1 MSKKLVEGKKAGA
14 TPKQPFRAR
23 VSATTRQTAKILY
36 GLTVGEARL
45 FGVNPTQKD
54 ILTRIYLD
62 GTPIMDASGTKLLDV
77 DVDYRN
83 GTVDQTVIEGVPSVT
98 LPQDVSLE
106 VKYGIP
112 VSRTMVTPNVTQYD
126 IMLNIPQLFSG
137 NEQGE
142 SRKGLVSITI
152 DIDNGDGVFK
162 DYGTHTFE
170 EKIING
176 FTPTITVD
184 VPKAPSHTIRV
195 TKLTPD
201 TTDEYSAN
209 AVAIATITEVI
220 AVHMAYPCTALLYLS
235 YDAEQ
240 FNNIPKLEVRFFGV
254 SDLLIPANYNFDN
267 NREYA
272 TSGAGTTGGV
282 WDGTWKKG
290 YCDNPIWHWLALA
303 TNKQWG
309 LGNRINVDMIDKWEL
324 YRLAQYCDALVP
336 DGKGG
341 QEPRFTCNNLYLNTA
356 EDAYKVFKDLC
367 SLIRGATIYDG
378 QWLRPRMDT
387 PRDAVHIFSAANV
400 QDLHYSTVEDGAA
413 HNVVHV
419 QYFDKDN
426 RFTQKVVTR
435 RDEED
440 IRDRG
445 SFFPLEVAAFG
456 VTSEGQAQRAAEYI
470 LKSELTETNLISFTT
485 GLEGISPDVGS
496 VFLFADSYTA
506 GKAISGRI
514 KLISDRNIKLDREI
528 GVENVSGTFI
538 ANTTQN
544 KVVTRTIL
552 AVNGDT
558 VVLDSPL
565 DTSTH
570 PFLVW
575 AVVTKDLAV
584 PEFYVTDASFDQ
596 STNNWSI
603 SGVQYSRRKYN
614 EVDQSAR
621 VDEPPFTSIIPNGIG
636 APALVTLSYTNRV
649 VQDVNV
655 YTITAAWS
663 DVANASAYAVEMRRD
678 GEAWVS
684 LGRMA
689 TLSYD
694 IDDVYEGVYEVR
706 VRSIDV
712 LGNYSPYAIS
722 NPLNMRGKVLPPP
735 VIVNYTVTGVLF
747 GYKHAWT
754 FPAHTG
760 DSRAVRIRYS
770 DTDPVITVNPV
781 INYIDKAYPADTHE
795 DTGIGAGVQRWF
807 SIAIIDK
814 YGVIGE
820 YTMWHTA
827 TTSVD
832 PDAIME
838 IIKGHVGIEAIDDL
852 LKAEIERA
860 NGNALEAL
868 NVANQTKQDT
878 TAAVNELITDIN
890 TERDERLTQAAQLQD
905 GITNAQTTADGVV
918 TDLTNYK
925 ASTNTTLANYQ
936 ESINILNNANS
947 SNVSRLNALDVRM
960 EGAETNVATALQK
973 SQAAVDATTALSETV
988 QANTAAIGNK
998 ADSSY
1003 VEQVKVTADNANN
1016 VANANATA
1024 IVGINSRVGAAESSI
1039 NTINQTKANKDEVA
1053 SIAQQALQSTWQ
1065 QDAQNKVDAVQVG
1078 GRNLVRNSNV
1088 GGQGRTG
1095 YPFFSEL
1102 VTQTFLDGEDMV
1114 ITVWGA
1120 LESGTRMAIYNSGGN
1135 VQLGWVDHV
1144 EGRKYQGKFKW
1155 VVGGSMNQWID
1166 IYAINHQGGGVTV
1179 VDKVK
1184 LERGTK
1190 GTDWT
1195 AAPEDMLIGGRNLVR
1210 KTGYPQTTTGAG
1222 WIFQEALTVKPLT
1235 GKVTISFEVT
1245 AASSVD
1251 GGGIGFNMGDSG
1263 GGGLDFFWYPE
1274 FYVGRQVKTID
1285 VNSQNLT
1292 HFGIYVNVATTIK
1305 NIKVEQG
1312 TEATAWS
1319 PAPEDTVVGGRN
1331 LLYNSDFEKGLRYW
1345 STYAADITVVTDTIE
1360 GKQVKYVYMRNGAG
1374 GLYMK
1379 PENIPYIAKAGDVM
1393 TLSFTA
1399 RGANA
1404 SQMIVGFDDS
1414 YTTIS
1419 LTNAWKRYSVTLQR
1433 KYSNN
1438 VIMYMNGANY
1448 IDLALPKLE
1457 LGSVATDW
1465 TPAPEDIQEDLRD
1478 YQATVTNT
1486 YSTKAD
1492 TTSAVAS
1499 GIQEFNATTG
1509 NLKVYT
1515 ASSAG
1520 WGIDGSAPIGD
1531 AGIRNGKGAFLART
1545 SRNYGVTIFNVNG
1558 DWARQYNYDTFS
1570 AGAADEVANRI
1581 WEASNDEIIVITSYD
1596 EPQSGRNANMRNA
1609 FISIGG
1615 TGTAFDNLAYRGAY
1629 LLVGRKGLLEG
1640 GGVEMLTSGARI
1652 DYPLQFV
1659 NGVPTGLA
1667 GNAAGKI
1674 QNTATANAL
1683 QQTTATVSEHEGR
1696 IQSLVTQT
1704 NTLTSTVSQAQQTAD
1719 LALINKTVE
1728 INLTGFAQ
1736 NIWLPVGIRTLPTD
1750 TRSNFVVS
1758 ATLNNKS
1765 HPTWATHQS
1774 GFSLSISWT
1783 STGAGWGTIDPNRVV
1798 SGFAYSWVANGASPV
1813 IRIDQLSPSSTEVIW
1828 LRGGAIYDASIP
1840 KACVIQLPDNNGRLT
1855 DVNEGNTYV
1864 ESLYYTDQWM
1874 PKTVQAKTETNTV
1887 TLQQQAQVIDGISAN
1902 WTVKINNNGYTTGF
1916 GLVSTPYGQG
1926 VLGAAMFDVD
1936 AFVVG
1941 KAGTNIR
1948 PFVVVAGGQTVDGT
1962 YYPNAGAYF
1971 NASYHS
1977 FASIKTAYMQD
1988 ASITNAKIADA
1999 AITNAKIDNLA
2010 VTNAKIR
2017 DLSVS
2022 TLKVQD
2028 RAITAPYFYIDTN
2041 PVRINRTKFGSF
2053 PKENGIR
2060 IIPTISK
2067 FYVSGL
2073 TPYAEVMFLVDM
2085 RIIAIIDGFDQVTS
2099 LIDTSQ
2105 SIVARLLA
2113 GSYNNGGQGGSETA
2127 NAQQIGSFQ
2136 KDTTYILSGGETG
2149 TSQVRYTGTE
2159 MTVNG
2164 TIFRKLTA
2172 DANGVVAASI
2182 WISSLGSVSDG
2193 AYLSVKPISSV
2204 SWYVLELKK

>member
-1 MSKKLVEGKKAGA
+1 MSKKLIEGAKAGS
-14 TPKQPFRAR
+14 TPKQPFRER
-23 VSATTRQTAKILY
+23 VTATTVQKAKILY
-36 GLTVGEARL
+36 GLTVGEARM
-45 FGVNPTQKD
+45 FGVNPSQQD
-54 ILTRIYLD
+54 IMQRIYLD

-77 DVDYRN
+77 EVDYRN
-83 GTVDQTVIEGVPSVT
+83 GTIDQTVIEGVPSVT

-112 VSRTMVTPNVTQYD
+112 LSRTMVTPNVTQYD
-126 IMLNIPQLFSG
+126 IMLNIPQLFAG
-137 NEQGE
+137 NAEGE
-142 SRKGLVSITI
+142 SRKGTVAIKIEI
-152 DIDNGDGVFK
+152 DDGNGVFK
-162 DYGTHTFE
+162 DYGTHTFN

-184 VPKAPSHTIRV
+184 VDKAPTHTIRI

-201 TTDEYSAN
+201 ATDEYSAN
-209 AVAIATITEVI
+209 AVAVATITEVI
-220 AVHMAYPCTALLYLS
+220 AVHMAYPCTALLYLAF
-235 YDAEQ
+235 DAEQ

-254 SDLLIPANYNFDN
+254 ADLLIPANYNFDN

-272 TSGAGTTGGV
+272 TTGTGTTGGV
-282 WDGTWKKG
+282 WDGTWKRG

-309 LGNRINVDMIDKWEL
+309 LGNRITIDMIDKWEL

-341 QEPRFTCNNLYLNTA
+341 QEPRFTCNNVYLNTA

-387 PRDAVHIFSAANV
+387 PRDAVHIFSMANV

-419 QYFDKDN
+419 QYFDRDN
-426 RFTQKVVTR
+426 RFAQKVVTR

-496 VFLFADSYTA
+496 VFLFADNYTA

-514 KLISDRNIKLDREI
+514 KLISGRNVKLDREI
-528 GVENVSGTFI
+528 GAENVGGTFI

-552 AVNGDT
+552 AVTGDT
-558 VVLDSPL
+558 VVLDTEIE
-565 DTSTH
+565 TSTH

-575 AVVTKDLAV
+575 AIVTNTLAV
-584 PEFYVTDASFDQ
+584 PEYYVTDSSFDQ
-596 STNNWSI
+596 ATNTWSI
-603 SGVQYSRRKYN
+603 SGIQYSRKKYN
-614 EVDQSAR
+614 EIDQSAR
-621 VDEPPFTSIIPNGIG
+621 VEQPPFTSIIPNGIG
-636 APALVTLSYTNRV
+636 APALVTLTYTNRV

-689 TLSYD
+689 TLTYD
-694 IDDVYEGVYEVR
+694 IDNVYEGVYEVR
-706 VRSIDV
+706 VRAVDV

-735 VIVNYTVTGVLF
+735 TIENYTVSGVLF
-747 GYKHAWT
+747 GYKHTWT
-754 FPAHTG
+754 YPAHTS

-770 DTDPVITVNPV
+770 DTDPVVTTNPV

-795 DTGIGAGVQRWF
+795 DTGIGAGVKRWF

-814 YGVIGE
+814 YGVVGD

-838 IIKGHVGIEAIDDL
+838 LIKGHVGIEAIDDL
-852 LKAEIERA
+852 LKAQIELA
-860 NGNALEAL
+860 NVNALEAI
-868 NVANQTKQDT
+868 NIANQTKQDT

-890 TERDERLTQAAQLQD
+890 TERDERLAQAAQMQD
-905 GITNAQTTADGVV
+905 GIAHAQNTADGVV
-918 TDLTNYK
+918 SDLTNYK

-936 ESINILNNANS
+936 ESINVLNNANAS
-947 SNVSRLNALDVRM
+947 TVLHLNALDARM
-960 EGAETNVATALQK
+960 EGAETNVATALQQ
-973 SQAAVDATTALSETV
+973 SQAAVNATNALSETV
-988 QANTAAIGNK
+988 QANTAEIANK
-998 ADSSY
+998 ADSTY
-1003 VEQVKVTADNANN
+1003 VDQVKVVADNANN
-1016 VANANATA
+1016 VASTNATNIEA
-1024 IVGINSRVGAAESSI
+1024 LRSRVGTNESSI
-1039 NTINQTKANKDEVA
+1039 NNINQTKANKDEVA

-1065 QDAQNKVDAVQVG
+1065 SDAQAKVDA
-1078 GRNLVRNSNV
+1078 LNSTV
-1088 GGQGRTG
+1088 AQT
-1095 YPFFSEL
+1095 YQTKAAAESTSASFL
-1102 VTQTFLDGEDMV
+1102 TQ
-1114 ITVWGA
+1114 
-1120 LESGTRMAIYNSGGN
+1120 LESKASVAQAQNIAKDAITATNIGGENLITGTQYFSTNGNLRPNYVGFGSLYDNKDDRLFGTNYIYFATYSWTGFYFTNFKDNVLQEDCVLSFWASSQNNSPVGVYNFANGGTYLGTIEGSTWKQYAFVLPKGTRVRQDNGTQGVVEFSNISETGN
-1135 VQLGWVDHV
+1135 VLAYGAIQL
-1144 EGRKYQGKFKW
+1144 Q
-1155 VVGGSMNQWID
+1155 
-1166 IYAINHQGGGVTV
+1166 
-1179 VDKVK
+1179 
-1184 LERGTK
+1184 RGNK
-1190 GTDWT
+1190 ATDW
-1195 AAPEDMLIGGRNLVR
+1195 
-1210 KTGYPQTTTGAG
+1210 
-1222 WIFQEALTVKPLT
+1222 KP
-1235 GKVTISFEVT
+1235 SP
-1245 AASSVD
+1245 
-1251 GGGIGFNMGDSG
+1251 
-1263 GGGLDFFWYPE
+1263 LDT
-1274 FYVGRQVKTID
+1274 K
-1285 VNSQNLT
+1285 
-1292 HFGIYVNVATTIK
+1292 
-1305 NIKVEQG
+1305 
-1312 TEATAWS
+1312 
-1319 PAPEDTVVGGRN
+1319 VGGRN

-1345 STYAADITVVTDTIE
+1345 STYAADITVGTDTID
-1360 GKQVKYVYMRNGAG
+1360 GKQVKYVYMRNGVG

-1379 PENIPYIAKAGDVM
+1379 PENIPYIAKSGDVM

-1399 RGANA
+1399 RGGNA

-1414 YTTIS
+1414 HTTIA
-1419 LTNAWKRYSVTLQR
+1419 LTNGWKRYSVTLQR
-1433 KYSNN
+1433 KYSDN
-1438 VIMYMNGANY
+1438 VIMYMNGADY

-1499 GIQEFNATTG
+1499 GIQEFNASTG

-1640 GGVEMLTSGARI
+1640 GGVEMLTTGARI

-1659 NGVPTGLA
+1659 NGVPSGLA

-1765 HPTWATHQS
+1765 HPTWATHQG

-1783 STGAGWGTIDPNRVV
+1783 ATGAGWGTIDPNRVV
-1798 SGFAYSWVANGASPV
+1798 SGFAYSWVANSTSPV

-1855 DVNEGNTYV
+1855 DVNDGNTYV
-1864 ESLYYTDQWM
+1864 ESSYYTDEWM

-1948 PFVVVAGGQTVDGT
+1948 PFVVVAAGQTVDGT

-1977 FASIKTAYMQD
+1977 FASIKTAFIQD
-1988 ASITNAKIADA
+1988 AAITTAKIANANIVSAHIQDAAITSAKIQNA
-1999 AITNAKIDNLA
+1999 AITNAKIGDLQVDTLKIA
-2010 VTNAKIR
+2010 YGSVTNGTLLESTWVDSPSFWVNAPSGKKV
-2017 DLSVS
+2017 LSWI
-2022 TLKVQD
+2022 TLKGFVG
-2028 RAITAPYFYIDTN
+2028 APLPSNAYCEFKLMRGQAVLLYRKFTVDQATYTMNMNESLMLMDVPTETN
-2041 PVRINRTKFGSF
+2041 AVDYWVSMYSYAFGQQEHN
-2053 PKENGIR
+2053 KIKN
-2060 IIPTISK
+2060 
-2067 FYVSGL
+2067 
-2073 TPYAEVMFLVDM
+2073 AM
-2085 RIIAIIDGFDQVTS
+2085 RCS
-2099 LIDTSQ
+2099 WM
-2105 SIVARLLA
+2105 LLEA
-2113 GSYNNGGQGGSETA
+2113 
-2127 NAQQIGSFQ
+2127 
-2136 KDTTYILSGGETG
+2136 K
-2149 TSQVRYTGTE
+2149 R
-2159 MTVNG
+2159 
-2164 TIFRKLTA
+2164 
-2172 DANGVVAASI
+2172 
-2182 WISSLGSVSDG
+2182 
-2193 AYLSVKPISSV
+2193 
-2204 SWYVLELKK
+2204 